1 MKEAYLAYG
10 VTTLVL
16 CLNLTL
22 LWIAS
27 GAARTKTKQ
36 TLNPED
42 AQTVMKGADVVDS
55 DPDAVARVLRAHT
68 NTLANT
74 VPFLFI
80 GQVYVAAGVDAMM
93 AWIFMGTFAAA
104 RVLYSVCYLRGI
116 QPWRTVTFGIG
127 MLATLGMLVHAGILL
142 L

>member
-1 MKEAYLAYG
+1 MSRARLKICGVAHIDDLAA
-10 VTTLVL
+10 
-16 CLNLTL
+16 C
-22 LWIAS
+22 A
-27 GAARTKTKQ
+27 
-36 TLNPED
+36 
-42 AQTVMKGADVVDS
+42 
-55 DPDAVARVLRAHT
+55 
-68 NTLANT
+68 
-74 VPFLFI
+74 
-80 GQVYVAAGVDAMM
+80 AAGVDAMM